1 MAEDRY
7 TALTSG
13 LRRSTG
19 TQSGLQTHKTYDGLT
34 IESKLTEKGRKHYE
48 YLQSEFV
55 KLKQPTFRDT
65 VLEIPNNMELGEF
78 IREWINENPENGLNI
93 KYLNTNKK

>member
-7 TALTSG
+7 IALKSAMG
-13 LRRSTG
+13 GGMNR
-19 TQSGLQTHKTYDGLT
+19 
-34 IESKLTEKGRKHYE
+34 KL
-48 YLQSEFV
+48 LQSEFV

-65 VLEIPNNMELGEF
+65 VLELPNNMELGAF

-93 KYLNTNKK
+93 KYLNTDKK

>member
-7 TALTSG
+7 TALKSAYMP
-13 LRRSTG
+13 S
-19 TQSGLQTHKTYDGLT
+19 
-34 IESKLTEKGRKHYE
+34 SKL
-48 YLQSEFV
+48 LQSEFV

-78 IREWINENPENGLNI
+78 IRNWI
-93 KYLNTNKK
+93 KFK

>member
-7 TALTSG
+7 IALTSG
-13 LRRSTG
+13 MK
-19 TQSGLQTHKTYDGLT
+19 KT
-34 IESKLTEKGRKHYE
+34 

-65 VLEIPNNMELGEF
+65 INELPNNMELGEF
-78 IREWINENPENGLNI
+78 IRNWINENPENGSNI
-93 KYLNTNKK
+93 KYLNTEKCQQR

>member
-7 TALTSG
+7 VALTSG
-13 LRRSTG
+13 MNR
-19 TQSGLQTHKTYDGLT
+19 
-34 IESKLTEKGRKHYE
+34 KL
-48 YLQSEFV
+48 LQSEIV
-55 KLKQPTFRDT
+55 KQKQPTFSDT
-65 VLEIPNNMELGEF
+65 VLELPNNMELGAC

>member
-7 TALTSG
+7 IALKSAYMP
-13 LRRSTG
+13 S
-19 TQSGLQTHKTYDGLT
+19 
-34 IESKLTEKGRKHYE
+34 SKL
-48 YLQSEFV
+48 LQSEIV

-65 VLEIPNNMELGEF
+65 VLEIPNNMELGAF
-78 IREWINENPENGLNI
+78 IREWINENPKNGLNI

>member
-13 LRRSTG
+13 MNR
-19 TQSGLQTHKTYDGLT
+19 
-34 IESKLTEKGRKHYE
+34 KL
-48 YLQSEFV
+48 LQSEIV
-55 KLKQPTFRDT
+55 KQKQPTFRDT
-65 VLEIPNNMELGEF
+65 VLELSNDMELGAF
-78 IREWINENPENGLNI
+78 IRKSINENPNNGLNI

>member
-13 LRRSTG
+13 MNR
-19 TQSGLQTHKTYDGLT
+19 
-34 IESKLTEKGRKHYE
+34 KL
-48 YLQSEFV
+48 LQSEFV

-65 VLEIPNNMELGEF
+65 VLELSNNMELGAF

>member
-7 TALTSG
+7 TALKSAMG
-13 LRRSTG
+13 GGMNR
-19 TQSGLQTHKTYDGLT
+19 
-34 IESKLTEKGRKHYE
+34 KL
-48 YLQSEFV
+48 LQSEFV

-78 IREWINENPENGLNI
+78 IRNWINENPENGLNI

>member
-7 TALTSG
+7 IALKSAMG
-13 LRRSTG
+13 EGMNREL
-19 TQSGLQTHKTYDGLT
+19 
-34 IESKLTEKGRKHYE
+34 
-48 YLQSEFV
+48 LQSKFV

-65 VLEIPNNMELGEF
+65 VLELPNNMELGAF

>member
-7 TALTSG
+7 NALTSG
-13 LRRSTG
+13 MNR
-19 TQSGLQTHKTYDGLT
+19 
-34 IESKLTEKGRKHYE
+34 KL
-48 YLQSEFV
+48 LQSEFV

-65 VLEIPNNMELGEF
+65 VLELSNNMELGAF

>member
-7 TALTSG
+7 NALTSG
-13 LRRSTG
+13 MK
-19 TQSGLQTHKTYDGLT
+19 KT
-34 IESKLTEKGRKHYE
+34 

-65 VLEIPNNMELGEF
+65 VLELPDNMELGAF

>member
-13 LRRSTG
+13 MNR
-19 TQSGLQTHKTYDGLT
+19 
-34 IESKLTEKGRKHYE
+34 KL
-48 YLQSEFV
+48 LQSEIV
-55 KLKQPTFRDT
+55 KQKPPTFRDT
-65 VLEIPNNMELGEF
+65 VLELPNNMELGEF
-78 IREWINENPENGLNI
+78 IRNWINENPENGLNI